1 MSANP
6 DKSFIVTFLGVL
18 GVLGGFTLS
27 IIVIAALVG
36 RHDRPQDPQA
46 LARLEARIAPIGKEI
61 TNAAALAPPPE
72 AAPHPALTGEQV
84 VAQVC
89 SACHGT
95 GVMNAPKIGDKAAWE
110 SRFKAAGGIDGLL
123 AVAQKGKNLMPP
135 RGGKPDLTDAELKSA
150 IETMLKQTGIQ

>member
-6 DKSFIVTFLGVL
+6 DKSFILTFLGVL
-18 GVLGGFTLS
+18 GALGAFTVS
-27 IIVIAALVG
+27 IIAIAAFMG

-46 LARLEARIAPIGKEI
+46 LARLEARIAPVGQEI
-61 TNAAALAPPPE
+61 TDAAALAPPPQ

-95 GVMNAPKIGDKAAWE
+95 GVMGAPKIGDKAAWE
-110 SRFKAAGGIDGLL
+110 PRFKAAGGVDGLL

-150 IETMLKQTGIQ
+150 IETMLKQSNVQ